1 MSRRV
6 QFDVLALAKAEGFEV
21 ASAKVNRLSE
31 DAKKSNKNLGLLSTT
46 IVGLGPA
53 LVPIGAAA
61 VAAGAGLAGLGATGI
76 LAFKGIKREMAAG
89 TLTGQAYTA
98 QVSELQNNL
107 HTLEATAARGV
118 LVGFQKSVAD
128 IQPLMPLVNKDIGV
142 LSGQLGDI
150 ESHVM
155 PGLVTLFTR
164 ANPLF
169 VSFGDDLV
177 KGSAG
182 FEKWAGSSDGVTKFV
197 RYAQQELPQ
206 VEATVLS
213 LAKSAEHLVV
223 GIAPLGG
230 GSLSTLRLF
239 SDVVSKIPVG
249 VIQALA
255 PALAGLK
262 VASTVNAGLG
272 NLSLKLGGMGAA
284 GGAAS
289 KVAGILGGIG
299 SASFVAAPLLLTLAS
314 AFGNDANK
322 AAAAAQETQ
331 GFTDALK
338 SSHGAIDQNIRSL
351 IAQNLQ
357 QSGVLD
363 AARKLGIAL
372 PNVTDAVLHQ
382 SDAQR
387 IVNGLLARYP
397 NFTESAIRASGLS
410 SKAYE
415 DNFNAADKVIRAL
428 RSQSGELDNAK
439 RAYQNETAATAAS
452 TTGVGKFT
460 AAVMKVPGYR
470 TSKIQVDAN
479 QALAQIKTVNDR
491 LDDLNGKTAFTFVLN
506 TIETVNK
513 RAAGSAGTN
522 LAQRQA
528 GGPVTAGMPYL
539 VGEVRPEVFI
549 PDVSGHIMP
558 RVPGGNTYNITVNAP
573 NLIGGTGAA
582 RLIAAELERYF
593 AGGGTLQT
601 QGQLR

>member
-1 MSRRV
+1 
-6 QFDVLALAKAEGFEV
+6 
-21 ASAKVNRLSE
+21 
-31 DAKKSNKNLGLLSTT
+31 
-46 IVGLGPA
+46 
-53 LVPIGAAA
+53 
-61 VAAGAGLAGLGATGI
+61 
-76 LAFKGIKREMAAG
+76 
-89 TLTGQAYTA
+89 
-98 QVSELQNNL
+98 
-107 HTLEATAARGV
+107 
-118 LVGFQKSVAD
+118 
-128 IQPLMPLVNKDIGV
+128 
-142 LSGQLGDI
+142 
-150 ESHVM
+150 
-155 PGLVTLFTR
+155 
-164 ANPLF
+164 
-169 VSFGDDLV
+169 
-177 KGSAG
+177 
-182 FEKWAGSSDGVTKFV
+182 
-197 RYAQQELPQ
+197 
-206 VEATVLS
+206 
-213 LAKSAEHLVV
+213 
-223 GIAPLGG
+223 
-230 GSLSTLRLF
+230 
-239 SDVVSKIPVG
+239 
-249 VIQALA
+249 
-255 PALAGLK
+255 
-262 VASTVNAGLG
+262 
-272 NLSLKLGGMGAA
+272 
-284 GGAAS
+284 
-289 KVAGILGGIG
+289 
-299 SASFVAAPLLLTLAS
+299 
-314 AFGNDANK
+314 
-322 AAAAAQETQ
+322 
-331 GFTDALK
+331 
-338 SSHGAIDQNIRSL
+338 
-351 IAQNLQ
+351 
-357 QSGVLD
+357 
-363 AARKLGIAL
+363 
-372 PNVTDAVLHQ
+372 VTDAVLHQ